1 LRADPLLG
9 KFFEP
14 FLFEELPA
22 VDLSAPNVYLKEVGA
37 CNIYLGLI
45 GKKYGNRDNEGVSPT
60 EREYDEA
67 TRLHKTRF
75 IFITNHEFTEREQ
88 EVKVFIEKIE
98 KEVVRNRFIGLSS
111 LLQNVYH
118 SLVRYLEE
126 NRFIQLGPFDAQIN
140 SEANIEDIDKEKVA
154 SFVRL
159 AKSRRGFPL
168 DEDSS
173 ILKILHHLN
182 LSQGEKLTNAALLLF
197 GKNPQRFF
205 PTATAKCAVF
215 HGFSKTKPIPS
226 YKIING
232 DIFEQINQAVEF
244 VMSQLDFRVGTR
256 SQSNIAPGNYEIP
269 REVVSE
275 GIVNAIVHRNY
286 ANHAS
291 VEIILYKDRLEISNP
306 GSLPLGWTTERLKQL
321 HNSVPHNPFIAHPMY
336 LAGYIE
342 QLGTGTEDMVKR
354 MVEHG
359 LPEPEFI
366 QEQDFRIIIYRYTPQ
381 LTPQVAPQLT
391 PQPTV
396 QDELSLSTAV
406 KNLIKV
412 LEGEMSRDE
421 LQEILQLKD
430 RKYFRTTYIN
440 EALNGGWIEMTENEP
455 NHPNLKY
462 CLTEMG
468 IKVKEQLTPQVTPQ
482 VAPQLTPQPT
492 VQDELSLSTAV
503 KNLIKVLEGE
513 MSRDELQEILQL
525 KDRKYF
531 RTTYINEALN
541 GGWIEMTENEPNHP
555 NLKYRLSEKGL
566 KAKQEWKNTRR

>member
-1 LRADPLLG
+1 MRADPLLG

-381 LTPQVAPQLT
+381 LTPQLTPQVAPQLT

-468 IKVKEQLTPQVTPQ
+468 IKVKEQLTPNLPPVPRYPRCP
-482 VAPQLTPQPT
+482 ALTR
-492 VQDELSLSTAV
+492 
-503 KNLIKVLEGE
+503 NLPCK
-513 MSRDELQEILQL
+513 MN
-525 KDRKYF
+525 F
-531 RTTYINEALN
+531 
-541 GGWIEMTENEPNHP
+541 
-555 NLKYRLSEKGL
+555 
-566 KAKQEWKNTRR
+566 